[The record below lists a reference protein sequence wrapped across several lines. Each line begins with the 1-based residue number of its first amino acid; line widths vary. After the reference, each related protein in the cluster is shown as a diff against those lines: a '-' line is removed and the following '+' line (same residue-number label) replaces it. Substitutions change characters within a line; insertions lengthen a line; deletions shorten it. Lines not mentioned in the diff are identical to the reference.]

1 MSLDYNMKNREKA
14 NAKILLKHGNSFEW
28 GLIMDFYQ
36 STTTYLT
43 IMLFGSVL
51 YFFPTAIA
59 LSDIPECHATS
70 LRGCWTCWLAVDG
83 GWNVEWAL
91 PVVMTT
97 ALIENQEVLRVEMTG
112 QWNLVSVSVMD
123 GCWEMLIVKL
133 SALRMYI
140 ALAGTAAIVS
150 PWSVFVVK
158 QPEEKENSTLAYSMP
173 TGQQRALRLSVLAN
187 LLYFHWQ

>member
-1 MSLDYNMKNREKA
+1 M
-14 NAKILLKHGNSFEW
+14 
-28 GLIMDFYQ
+28 
-36 STTTYLT
+36 
-43 IMLFGSVL
+43 
-51 YFFPTAIA
+51 
-59 LSDIPECHATS
+59 
-70 LRGCWTCWLAVDG
+70 
-83 GWNVEWAL
+83 
-91 PVVMTT
+91 
-97 ALIENQEVLRVEMTG
+97 
-112 QWNLVSVSVMD
+112 
-123 GCWEMLIVKL
+123 KL